1 MLNLSNSKRK
11 DKKFSLGKL
20 MMKIVRKDLEEQ
32 PIKSKDIT
40 DVQFK
45 LAKDHM
51 DLKALSISI

>member
-1 MLNLSNSKRK
+1 
-11 DKKFSLGKL
+11 